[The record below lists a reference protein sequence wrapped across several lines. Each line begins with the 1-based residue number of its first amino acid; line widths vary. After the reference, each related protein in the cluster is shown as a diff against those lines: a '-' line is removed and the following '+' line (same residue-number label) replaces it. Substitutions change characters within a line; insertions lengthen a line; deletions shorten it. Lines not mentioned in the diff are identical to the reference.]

1 MFITGKIYIYTHIH
15 IMKKRPLIGK
25 GGRRDNER
33 IWRKK
38 KLINVNNISKIKNYF
53 DTIINKN

>member
-1 MFITGKIYIYTHIH
+1 
-15 IMKKRPLIGK
+15 MKKRPLIGK